1 MSKVGQIERATQ
13 NRIVALFQQQ
23 LNYRYLGNL
32 EKEEENS
39 NVDET
44 LLTAHLTKKG
54 YSSSLISK
62 ALFEFKKLV
71 TINTSDA
78 LYQANKNVY
87 AALRYGI
94 NVKEEAGQN
103 KETVYL
109 IDWKHPLENDFA
121 IAEEVTI
128 KGQHNKRP
136 DIVIYINGI
145 ALGVLELK

>member
-13 NRIVALFQQQ
+13 NRIVYLFQQQ
-23 LNYRYLGNL
+23 LSYRYLGNL

-39 NVDET
+39 NVDEV
-44 LLTAHLTKKG
+44 LLTAHLTKQG
-54 YSSSLISK
+54 YSPSLINK

-71 TINTSDA
+71 TINTSDD

-103 KETVYL
+103 KTTVHL
-109 IDWKHPLENDFA
+109 ID
-121 IAEEVTI
+121 
-128 KGQHNKRP
+128 
-136 DIVIYINGI
+136 
-145 ALGVLELK
+145 